1 MGCFGRC
8 GGRVAP
14 ESGNTGEKQPWDVSF
29 FDIVFTFG
37 SIVAYLFDVG
47 GNMYVAHTFYING
60 DWWWFAY
67 TVTVIVVAN
76 VIINMFSLSLYIAD
90 YRYEKEHN
98 ENTTSPLR
106 WAVICVCLVL
116 HITPLLR

>member
-8 GGRVAP
+8 NERVAP
-14 ESGNTGEKQPWDVSF
+14 ESGNSRKKQPWDVSLR
-29 FDIVFTFG
+29 DIVFTFV
-37 SIVAYLFDVG
+37 SIVSYLFDIG
-47 GNMYVAHTFYING
+47 SGIYLAYMYYTNG
-60 DWWWFAY
+60 DWWMFTC
-67 TVTVIVVAN
+67 TVTIVVVAN
-76 VIINMFSLSLYIAD
+76 VIINMFSLSLYVAD

-98 ENTTSPLR
+98 ENKTSPLR